1 MARAA
6 AVCIV
11 NPPAPENALMKTTPL
26 LLSVLALTAFAEDAK
41 PAAPAPA
48 APAAAKAAEAPK
60 TVQVETLTS
69 DGKTFVL
76 VKVIGDAQAFASF
89 QNDVQTIS
97 QEQQQVAQVKQ
108 LAELALTTPE
118 REARIRELET
128 KFNRLKSDNET
139 MAKTY
144 GFDLTRQYVIVPT
157 KVVVLTALTNED
169 YIKLAASAGFKAES
183 VLNAGDKKF
192 LIKETVTGAAEVEAF
207 KLQVQR
213 ILEAKRGLQQLI
225 DAQPRFTK
233 DEDKKKIE
241 EAIAKTKAD
250 VDAASG
256 EFKKSHGYDIPNE
269 FNLQTAE
276 AKLYTLLS
284 DDEKKNLDKAAEP
297 KKDGEAKKDAP
308 AAK

>member
-1 MARAA
+1 
-6 AVCIV
+6 
-11 NPPAPENALMKTTPL
+11 MKTTPL
-26 LLSVLALTAFAEDAK
+26 LLSVLALTAFAEEAK
-41 PAAPAPA
+41 PNKALPIAATQA
-48 APAAAKAAEAPK
+48 AEAGKPAEAPK

-76 VKVIGDAQAFASF
+76 VKVIGDPQAFANF

-128 KFNRLKSDNET
+128 KFNRLKTDNET

-169 YIKLAASAGFKAES
+169 YIKAKATAGFKEES
-183 VLNAGDKKF
+183 ILNAGDKKF

-207 KLQVQR
+207 KLQLQR
-213 ILEAKRGLQQLI
+213 IIEAKRGLQQLI

-233 DEDKKKIE
+233 EEDKKKIE
-241 EAIAKTKAD
+241 DAIAKTKAD
-250 VDAASG
+250 VDAAG
-256 EFKKSHGYDIPNE
+256 AEFKKDGCLPGNGHS
-269 FNLQTAE
+269 E
-276 AKLYTLLS
+276 ARATMMPFGPSSFHCWRSDQVSPRSSLHIHSRTLARGWQVTS
-284 DDEKKNLDKAAEP
+284 RTRSR
-297 KKDGEAKKDAP
+297 P
-308 AAK
+308 AGRSSR

>member
-1 MARAA
+1 
-6 AVCIV
+6 
-11 NPPAPENALMKTTPL
+11 MKTTPL
-26 LLSVLALTAFAEDAK
+26 LLSLLALTAFAEDAK
-41 PAAPAPA
+41 PAAAAIPA
-48 APAAAKAAEAPK
+48 APTAAEAGKPADAGK

-76 VKVIGDAQAFASF
+76 VKIIGDPQAFANF
-89 QNDVQTIS
+89 QNDVQTIG

-128 KFNRLKSDNET
+128 KFNRLKADNET

-157 KVVVLTALTNED
+157 KVVVLTNLTNED

-192 LIKETVTGAAEVEAF
+192 LIRESVSGAAEVEAF
-207 KLQVQR
+207 KLQLQR
-213 ILEAKRGLQQLI
+213 ILEAKRGLQQLV

-241 EAIAKTKAD
+241 EAIAKTKGD
-250 VDAASG
+250 VDTATG
-256 EFKKSHGYDIPNE
+256 EFKKTHGYDIPTE

-284 DDEKKNLDKAAEP
+284 DDEKKNLDKAAES

-308 AAK
+308 ATK

>member
-1 MARAA
+1 
-6 AVCIV
+6 
-11 NPPAPENALMKTTPL
+11 MKTTPL
-26 LLSVLALTAFAEDAK
+26 LLSVLALTAFAEEGK
-41 PAAPAPA
+41 PSKGLPL
-48 APAAAKAAEAPK
+48 AAAKAAEAGKPAEAAKSADAAK

-76 VKVIGDAQAFASF
+76 VKVIGDPQAFANF

-128 KFNRLKSDNET
+128 KFNRLKTDNET

-169 YIKLAASAGFKAES
+169 YIKAKATAGFKEES
-183 VLNAGDKKF
+183 ILNAGDKKF

-207 KLQVQR
+207 KLQLQR
-213 ILEAKRGLQQLI
+213 IIEAKRGLQQLI

-250 VDAASG
+250 VEAAG
-256 EFKKSHGYDIPNE
+256 AEFKKVHGYDIPTE

-297 KKDGEAKKDAP
+297 KKEGEAKKDAP

>member
-1 MARAA
+1 
-6 AVCIV
+6 
-11 NPPAPENALMKTTPL
+11 
-26 LLSVLALTAFAEDAK
+26 
-41 PAAPAPA
+41 
-48 APAAAKAAEAPK
+48 
-60 TVQVETLTS
+60 
-69 DGKTFVL
+69 
-76 VKVIGDAQAFASF
+76 
-89 QNDVQTIS
+89 
-97 QEQQQVAQVKQ
+97 
-108 LAELALTTPE
+108 
-118 REARIRELET
+118 
-128 KFNRLKSDNET
+128 

-169 YIKLAASAGFKAES
+169 YIKAKATAGFKEES
-183 VLNAGDKKF
+183 ILNAGDKKF

-207 KLQVQR
+207 KLQLQR
-213 ILEAKRGLQQLI
+213 IIEAKRGLQQLI

-250 VDAASG
+250 VDAAG
-256 EFKKSHGYDIPNE
+256 AEFKKAHGYDIPTE

-297 KKDGEAKKDAP
+297 KKDAP

>member
-1 MARAA
+1 
-6 AVCIV
+6 
-11 NPPAPENALMKTTPL
+11 MKTTPL
-26 LLSVLALTAFAEDAK
+26 LLSVLALTAFAEEAK
-41 PAAPAPA
+41 PNKALPIAATQA
-48 APAAAKAAEAPK
+48 AEAGKPAEAPK

-76 VKVIGDAQAFASF
+76 VKVIGDPQAFANF

-128 KFNRLKSDNET
+128 KFNRLKTDNET

-169 YIKLAASAGFKAES
+169 YIKAKATAGFKEES
-183 VLNAGDKKF
+183 ILNAGDKKF

-207 KLQVQR
+207 KLQLQR
-213 ILEAKRGLQQLI
+213 IIEAKRGLQQLI

-233 DEDKKKIE
+233 EEDKKKIE
-241 EAIAKTKAD
+241 DAIAKTKAD
-250 VDAASG
+250 VDVAGA
-256 EFKKSHGYDIPNE
+256 EFKKAHGYDIPTE

-284 DDEKKNLDKAAEP
+284 DDEKKNLDKAADP

>member
-1 MARAA
+1 
-6 AVCIV
+6 
-11 NPPAPENALMKTTPL
+11 MKTTPL
-26 LLSVLALTAFAEDAK
+26 LLSVLALTAFAEEGKPSKALPLAAAQAAEAAK
-41 PAAPAPA
+41 PADTAKPADA
-48 APAAAKAAEAPK
+48 AK

-76 VKVIGDAQAFASF
+76 VKVIGDPQAFANF

-128 KFNRLKSDNET
+128 KFNRLKTDNET

-169 YIKLAASAGFKAES
+169 YIKAKATAGFKEES
-183 VLNAGDKKF
+183 ILNAGDKKF

-207 KLQVQR
+207 KLQLQR
-213 ILEAKRGLQQLI
+213 IIEAKRGLQQLV
-225 DAQPRFTK
+225 DAQPT
-233 DEDKKKIE
+233 
-241 EAIAKTKAD
+241 
-250 VDAASG
+250 
-256 EFKKSHGYDIPNE
+256 
-269 FNLQTAE
+269 L
-276 AKLYTLLS
+276 TLL
-284 DDEKKNLDKAAEP
+284 P
-297 KKDGEAKKDAP
+297 VGRDGVGVGGRGVWEAVG
-308 AAK
+308 

>member
-1 MARAA
+1 
-6 AVCIV
+6 
-11 NPPAPENALMKTTPL
+11 MKTTPL
-26 LLSVLALTAFAEDAK
+26 LLSLLALTAFAEDAK
-41 PAAPAPA
+41 PAAAAVPA
-48 APAAAKAAEAPK
+48 APTAAEAGKPADANK

-76 VKVIGDAQAFASF
+76 VKIIGDPQAFANF
-89 QNDVQTIS
+89 QNDVQTIG

-128 KFNRLKSDNET
+128 KFSRLKADNET

-157 KVVVLTALTNED
+157 KVVVLTNLTNED

-192 LIKETVTGAAEVEAF
+192 LIRESVSGAAEVEAF
-207 KLQVQR
+207 KLQLQR
-213 ILEAKRGLQQLI
+213 ILEAKRGLQQLV

-233 DEDKKKIE
+233 DEDCLLY
-241 EAIAKTKAD
+241 TS
-250 VDAASG
+250 DAAD
-256 EFKKSHGYDIPNE
+256 DI
-269 FNLQTAE
+269 L
-276 AKLYTLLS
+276 
-284 DDEKKNLDKAAEP
+284 
-297 KKDGEAKKDAP
+297 
-308 AAK
+308 